1 LKTIDLVE
9 RIEGEAKL
17 HCTWEEKKVVDAR
30 IDFLNFRGFEYIL
43 EGKSP
48 LDALVYTPRICG
60 ICGQAHL
67 KATVEALENVYENI
81 NEKLQITQKAK
92 LLREIGLNIE
102 IIDSHIKWFYMFIL
116 PDIIK
121 LNSNDL
127 GIYTP
132 LKGTRWLEAQKNASE
147 TIKALAIIGGQWPH
161 TSYMIPGGVMSDPT
175 KLDLIMMQ
183 NYLQTAISF
192 FEKSIS
198 GVSLEKY
205 LSFDSVDDLGSLAS
219 DMRYFKDLSFKY
231 SLENYG
237 KSYDRFITLGES
249 TLFKSGK
256 IKQRLVHKLD
266 FSKIAEDKSYT
277 FSINKEENNTKK
289 HTWSKSVSYD
299 ENFFE
304 TGPLSRAIISNRKFI
319 KELHKNFQDS
329 VFTRVMARVDE
340 MAFLLFETNKL
351 ISLIDIKEQSYI
363 KPKISLKDIVD
374 AKGMSVVEACRGSLM
389 HDITIEKG
397 LIKSY
402 DVITPT
408 VWNLGPQNK
417 TQKGIAQKAIIG
429 SPNIEIAKIV
439 LRSFDVCS
447 VCTTH

>member
-1 LKTIDLVE
+1 MKTIDLVE

-17 HCTWEEKKVVDAR
+17 HCTWENEKVKDAR

-102 IIDSHIKWFYMFIL
+102 IIDSHIKWFYMFIM

-121 LNSNDL
+121 LDSDDL

-132 LKGTRWLEAQKNASE
+132 LKGTRWLEAQKSASE

-183 NYLQTAISF
+183 NYLQTAINF

-198 GVSLEKY
+198 GVSFEKY
-205 LSFDSVDDLGSLAS
+205 LSFDSVNNLEELDSDLK
-219 DMRYFKDLSFKY
+219 YFKNLSFKY

-237 KSYDRFITLGES
+237 KSYDRFITLGKS

-256 IKQRLVHKLD
+256 IKQKLVHKLD
-266 FSKIAEDKSYT
+266 FSKIVEDNTHT
-277 FSINKEENNTKK
+277 FSINKEENNLKK

-329 VFTRVMARVDE
+329 VFTRIMARVDE
-340 MAFLLFETNKL
+340 IAHLLFETNNL
-351 ISLIDIKEQSYI
+351 ISQIDILELSYI
-363 KPKISLKDIVD
+363 KPKVSLKDIEQ
-374 AKGMSVVEACRGSLM
+374 ASGISVIEACRGSLL
-389 HDITIEKG
+389 HNVTIEKG

-408 VWNLGPQNK
+408 VWNLGPSNK
-417 TQKGIAQKAIIG
+417 TQNGIAQKAIIG
-429 SPNIEIAKIV
+429 SPSIEIAKIV

>member
-1 LKTIDLVE
+1 MKTIDLVE

-17 HCTWEEKKVVDAR
+17 HCTWEDKKVVDAR

-67 KATVEALENVYENI
+67 KACVEALENVYENI

-92 LLREIGLNIE
+92 FLREIGLNIE

-121 LNSNDL
+121 LDTNDL

-205 LSFDSVDDLGSLAS
+205 LSFDSIDDLGSLAS

>member
-1 LKTIDLVE
+1 MKTIDLVE

-17 HCTWEEKKVVDAR
+17 HCTWSNKKVSDAR

-67 KATVEALENVYENI
+67 KATVDVLENIYENV
-81 NEKLQITQKAK
+81 NEKLQVTQKAK
-92 LLREIGLNIE
+92 LLRQIGLNIE
-102 IIDSHIKWFYMFIL
+102 IIDSHLKWFYMFIM

-121 LNSNDL
+121 LDTNDL
-127 GIYTP
+127 GIYMP
-132 LKGTRWLEAQKNASE
+132 LKGSRWMEAQKSASE

-161 TSYMIPGGVMSDPT
+161 TSYMLPGGVMSDPT
-175 KLDLIMMQ
+175 KLDLVMMQ
-183 NYLQTAISF
+183 NYLQNTISF

-198 GVSLEKY
+198 GVSLENY
-205 LSFDSVDDLGSLAS
+205 LDFASIDNLENLSADLK
-219 DMRYFKDLSFKY
+219 YFKDLSFKY
-231 SLENYG
+231 TLEKYG
-237 KSYDRFITLGES
+237 KSHNRFITLGES
-249 TLFKSGK
+249 SLFKKGK

-266 FSKIAEDKSYT
+266 FSKIVEDSSYS
-277 FSINKEENNTKK
+277 FSINKEENTSQK

-299 ENFFE
+299 ESFFE

-319 KELHKNFQDS
+319 KEIHKSFEDS
-329 VFTRVMARVDE
+329 VFTRVMARIDE

-351 ISLIDIKEQSYI
+351 ILQVDVSELSYI
-363 KPKISLKDIVD
+363 KPKYSLKDVEN
-374 AKGMSVVEACRGSLM
+374 AKAIAVVEACRGSLL
-389 HDITIEKG
+389 HNISIEKG

-408 VWNLGPQNK
+408 VWNLGPKNK

-429 SPNIEIAKIV
+429 SPSIEIAKIV

>member
-1 LKTIDLVE
+1 MKTIDLVE

-17 HCTWEEKKVVDAR
+17 HCTWEDKKVVDAR

-147 TIKALAIIGGQWPH
+147 TIKALAVIGGQWPH

-198 GVSLEKY
+198 GISLEKY
-205 LSFDSVDDLGSLAS
+205 LSFDSIDDLGSLAS

>member
-1 LKTIDLVE
+1 MKTIDLIE

-17 HCTWEEKKVVDAR
+17 HCTWENEKIIDAQ

-43 EGKSP
+43 QGKSP

-67 KATVEALENVYENI
+67 KATVEALENIYENI
-81 NEKLQITQKAK
+81 NEKLELTTKAK

-102 IIDSHIKWFYMFIL
+102 IIDSHIKWFYMFIM

-121 LNSNDL
+121 LDSNDL
-127 GIYTP
+127 ASFTP
-132 LKGTRWLEAQKNASE
+132 LKGSRWIESQKIASE

-161 TSYMIPGGVMSDPT
+161 TSYMLPGGVVSDPT
-175 KLDLIMMQ
+175 KADLITMQ
-183 NYLQTAISF
+183 NYLQMAISF

-205 LSFDSVDDLGSLAS
+205 LSFDSIDDLHKISKDLG
-219 DMRYFKDLSFKY
+219 YFKELSFKY
-231 SLENYG
+231 SLEKSG
-237 KSYDRFITLGES
+237 KSHGRFITLGES

-256 IKQRLVHKLD
+256 TNKDLFEEIDL
-266 FSKIAEDKSYT
+266 SKICEDDNYT
-277 FSINKEENNTKK
+277 FSLDKGENGSQK

-299 ENFFE
+299 NNFYE

-319 KELHKNFQDS
+319 KQIYKSFDDS
-329 VFTRVMARVDE
+329 VFTRVMARIDE
-340 MAFLLFETNKL
+340 MAFLLFETNNL
-351 ISLIDIKEQSYI
+351 ISKIDISEQSYI
-363 KPKISLKDIVD
+363 KPRISLKDIEN
-374 AKGMSVVEACRGSLM
+374 ASGISTIEACRGSLL
-389 HDITIEKG
+389 HEIFIEKG

-402 DVITPT
+402 NIITPT
-408 VWNLGPQNK
+408 VWNLGPQNNFE
-417 TQKGIAQKAIIG
+417 KGVAQSAIIG
-429 SPNIEIAKIV
+429 TSSIEMAKIV

>member
-1 LKTIDLVE
+1 MKTIDLVE

-17 HCTWEEKKVVDAR
+17 HCTWSNKKVSDAR

-81 NEKLQITQKAK
+81 NEKLQVTQKAK
-92 LLREIGLNIE
+92 LLRQIGLNIE
-102 IIDSHIKWFYMFIL
+102 IIDSHLKWFYMFIM

-121 LNSNDL
+121 LDTNDL
-127 GIYTP
+127 GIYMP
-132 LKGTRWLEAQKNASE
+132 LKGSRWMEAQKSASE

-161 TSYMIPGGVMSDPT
+161 TSYMLPGGVMSDPT
-175 KLDLIMMQ
+175 KLDLVMMQ
-183 NYLQTAISF
+183 NYLQNTISF

-198 GVSLEKY
+198 GVSLENY
-205 LSFDSVDDLGSLAS
+205 LDFASIDNLENLSADLK
-219 DMRYFKDLSFKY
+219 YFKDLSFKY
-231 SLENYG
+231 TLEKYG
-237 KSYDRFITLGES
+237 KSHNRFITLGES
-249 TLFKSGK
+249 SLFKRGK

-266 FSKIAEDKSYT
+266 FSKIVEDSSYS
-277 FSINKEENNTKK
+277 FSINKEENNSQK

-299 ENFFE
+299 ESFFE

-319 KELHKNFQDS
+319 KEIHKSFEDS
-329 VFTRVMARVDE
+329 VFTRVMARMDE

-351 ISLIDIKEQSYI
+351 ILQVDVSELSYI
-363 KPKISLKDIVD
+363 KPKYSLKDVEN
-374 AKGMSVVEACRGSLM
+374 AKAIAVVEACRGSLL
-389 HDITIEKG
+389 HNISIEKG

-408 VWNLGPQNK
+408 VWNLGPKNK

-429 SPNIEIAKIV
+429 SPSIEIAKIV